1 MQSSRIA
8 LVALAGLSL
17 LTALACE
24 SAPTAQTQASSGPA
38 ARTSAPSS
46 TPSAAADS
54 SAHGALTAFL
64 PAERCALCH
73 SAAPSASALTTA
85 TGDDVSPFE
94 TWSATA
100 MANSFRDPYWRAQ
113 MAREVELEPARQGE
127 IEATCLTCHAPMSHH
142 SARLGGAPAPT
153 MADAL
158 SSPLAED
165 GVSCT
170 VCHRTR
176 PEGLGEERTFNGAL
190 PVGADDTIFGP
201 YKDPATGPMRA
212 HTGFTPTHGAHIQSS
227 ALCGSCHTLFTQA
240 HGAAPFLEQGPYLEW
255 RNSVYSDESGATSLS
270 KSCQECHMPDVGS
283 MKIARNPRGLD
294 FNIAVRPDVRAH
306 TFVGG
311 NTLLIELLRDNAE
324 ALGVT
329 ASAQALERVLDATR
343 AQLAHSTARVS
354 LHNAQ
359 RTDSELRFDV
369 KVENLTGH
377 KLPSGY
383 PARRAW
389 LRVNVRAGSQT
400 LFDSGGFDERGRLRG
415 VADELGLPH
424 FDVVERPEQ
433 VQVYELVAADSSG
446 RATTNLSA
454 MTRPLKDNRLL
465 PRGWKRDGPHAS
477 QTAPVGVDDEDFA
490 GGGDTVTYRVALP
503 PGAEDVIATVWLH
516 YQPIPPH
523 WAEALRASKSPE
535 AASFLGMY
543 DAADPRPETAALAIE
558 VFER

>member
-1 MQSSRIA
+1 MNSSRTA
-8 LVALAGLSL
+8 LAALAGLSL

-24 SAPTAQTQASSGPA
+24 SAPSPQPPARQPAPA
-38 ARTSAPSS
+38 ARSS
-46 TPSAAADS
+46 TADDAASANS
-54 SAHGALTAFL
+54 HGALTAFL
-64 PAERCALCH
+64 PSERCAVCH
-73 SAAPSASALTTA
+73 SSSPSASAMTTP

-113 MAREVELEPARQGE
+113 MAREIESEPERQVE

-142 SARLGGAPAPT
+142 TARLGGAPAPT

-158 SSPLAED
+158 TSPLAED

-176 PEGLGEERTFNGAL
+176 PEGLGEESTFNGAL
-190 PVGADDTIFGP
+190 PVGADDTVFGP

-227 ALCGSCHTLFTQA
+227 ALCGSCHTLFTEA
-240 HGAAPFLEQGPYLEW
+240 HGSAPFLEQGPYLEW
-255 RNSVYSDESGATSLS
+255 RNSVYSDERGATSLS

-283 MKIARNPRGLD
+283 MKIARNPRGID

-311 NTLLIELLRDNAE
+311 NTLLLELLRDHSD

-329 ASAQALERVLDATR
+329 ASERALERVLDATR

-354 LHNAQ
+354 LVNAQ
-359 RTDSELRFDV
+359 RTESELRFDV

-377 KLPSGY
+377 KFPSGY

-424 FDVVERPEQ
+424 FDTIERPEQ
-433 VQVYELVAADSSG
+433 VQVYELVAADADG
-446 RATTNLSA
+446 RATTSLRA
-454 MTRPLKDNRLL
+454 MTRPIKDNRLL
-465 PRGWKRDGPHAS
+465 PRGWKRDGPHAE
-477 QTAPVGVDDEDFA
+477 QTAPVGVKDDDFS
-490 GGGDTVTYRVALP
+490 GGGDLVTYRVALP
-503 PGAEDVIATVWLH
+503 PETQDLIATVWLH

-523 WAEALRASKSPE
+523 WVEALRAARSPD
-535 AASFLGMY
+535 AATFMEMY
-543 DAADPRPETAALAIE
+543 DAADPRPETAALTIE

>member
-1 MQSSRIA
+1 MNSSRTA
-8 LVALAGLSL
+8 LLSL
-17 LTALACE
+17 AAISILTALACE
-24 SAPTAQTQASSGPA
+24 SAPSSQANSQA
-38 ARTSAPSS
+38 
-46 TPSAAADS
+46 SAAASPSESASTDA
-54 SAHGALTAFL
+54 AHGALTAFL
-64 PAERCALCH
+64 PAERCAVCH
-73 SAAPSASALTTA
+73 SSSRSASAMTTS

-100 MANSFRDPYWRAQ
+100 MANAFRDPYWRAQ

-142 SARLGGAPAPT
+142 TARLSGAPPMT

-158 SSPLAED
+158 ASPLAED

-176 PEGLGEERTFNGAL
+176 PEGLGEESSFNGAL

-255 RNSVYSDESGATSLS
+255 RNSVYSDERGATSLS

-311 NTLLIELLRDNAE
+311 NTLLMELLRDHSE

-329 ASAQALERVLDATR
+329 ATPRALQRVLDATR

-354 LHNAQ
+354 VLNAQ
-359 RTDSELRFDV
+359 RSEGELRFDV

-377 KLPSGY
+377 KFPSGY

-400 LFDSGGFDERGRLRG
+400 LFDSGAFDERGRLRG
-415 VADELGLPH
+415 VANELDLPH
-424 FDVVERPEQ
+424 FDLIERPEQ
-433 VQVYELVAADSSG
+433 VQAYELVAADSNG
-446 RATTNLSA
+446 RATTTLSA
-454 MTRPLKDNRLL
+454 MARPIKDNRLL
-465 PRGWKRDGPHAS
+465 PRGWKPDGPHARE
-477 QTAPVGVDDEDFA
+477 TAPVGVADDDFV

-503 PGAEDVIATVWLH
+503 AQTANVIATVWLH

-523 WAEALRASKSPE
+523 WAETLRASKSPE
-535 AASFLGMY
+535 AAAFLSMY
-543 DAADPRPETAALAIE
+543 DAADTRPETAALTIE
-558 VFER
+558 VFEH